1 MRTIRRYIEQLEE
14 AACQLDKEKSTAAR
28 IALFLTDNLTELL
41 MYEQV
46 SYIFAC
52 DSLFGKWIPPKYSP
66 NKRKKVI
73 YNFNEKV
80 NFIMSETRDIQ
91 LHEGNVLK
99 VGHQIRN
106 ETYHTSLLRE
116 AIILSVARVY
126 FQTLCELLPQLW
138 LGSITIS
145 SEDKEES
152 ITFLRKYGIEGPY
165 FFSKEALKSICSQ
178 VLGGRQC
185 TTSNLSKVL
194 ATDLANRIEM
204 ITEELEYLSSNAF
217 RLTGP
222 DEVLKVLQFSQ
233 KLATE
238 HDFPSTEDGARDYF
252 RTYEQLLHNYSPPV
266 TIDRMNRWKQQAF
279 SLKTEQI
286 AGAVLQKY
294 SDLDRKVLP
303 VQTLV
308 DEAVAELDKQI
319 ELEVDRQI
327 ESKHTHN

>member
-14 AACQLDKEKSTAAR
+14 AACQLDKETSTAAR

-46 SYIFAC
+46 SYIFAR
-52 DSLFGKWIPPKYSP
+52 DALFGKWIPPKYSP

-73 YNFNEKV
+73 DHFNEKV

-91 LHEGNVLK
+91 IHEGNVLK

-116 AIILSVARVY
+116 AIILSVAQVY

-152 ITFLRKYGIEGPY
+152 ITFLRKYGIEDSY
-165 FFSKEALKSICSQ
+165 FSKEALKDICSQ
-178 VLGGRQC
+178 MLGGRQC

-222 DEVLKVLQFSQ
+222 DEVLKVLQLSQ

-266 TIDRMNRWKQQAF
+266 TVDRVNRWKQQAF

-294 SDLDRKVLP
+294 SDLDRKILP

-308 DEAVAELDKQI
+308 DEAVAEFDKQI
-319 ELEVDRQI
+319 DLEVDRRI
-327 ESKHTHN
+327 EYERTHN